1 MWGNVVLT
9 SRAYRKHEIYQQLP
23 YSRQWITTRTASQTK
38 TLSTQHHAHG
48 RLQSLN
54 AILRAAHLNGVH
66 EAWSLLLS
74 APRGKM
80 IITARQCISSR
91 HDVLYHP
98 PFAPHL
104 FRTEVASVSRM
115 ACPRRRKQYD
125 GQRNWGSLSAVES
138 HQTRHSGSPTRHL
151 SSCPCSS
158 IPPANLD
165 RLRTHHFPTPRIGP
179 EWW

>member
-1 MWGNVVLT
+1 MLYLRHELIASINST
-9 SRAYRKHEIYQQLP
+9 SNFPTLDSGLLP
-23 YSRQWITTRTASQTK
+23 EPLLKPR
-38 TLSTQHHAHG
+38 LSPHNNHAHG

-66 EAWSLLLS
+66 EVWSLLLS

-80 IITARQCISSR
+80 IITASQCISSR

-98 PFAPHL
+98 HFAPHL
-104 FRTEVASVSRM
+104 FLTEAASVTRL
-115 ACPRRRKQYD
+115 ACRRRRKQYD

-138 HQTRHSGSPTRHL
+138 HQTRHSGSPTRDL
-151 SSCPCSS
+151 SSCPCSI